1 MKKQTLCKFL
11 LILLPLAAVI
21 LTALPNAVVMRFYA
35 GPNGYFLR
43 EVSGF
48 SRTLVGYGQVFPG
61 LAGICAGITVI
72 FALRGPDRKRVRSFA
87 AAGFVF
93 WCLSSMVGGIT
104 WIGVGAAAL
113 LGVTAGIAH
122 YLCEE
127 KTV

>member
-1 MKKQTLCKFL
+1 MKKQTVCKFL
-11 LILLPLAAVI
+11 LILLPLGAVI

-61 LAGICAGITVI
+61 LAGISAIISVI
-72 FALRGPDRKRVRSFA
+72 FALRGPDVKRVRSFA
-87 AAGFVF
+87 AAGAVF
-93 WCLSSMVGGIT
+93 WCLSGMLGGIT
-104 WIGVGAAAL
+104 WIGVCAAAV
-113 LGVTAGIAH
+113 LGLTAGLAH

-127 KTV
+127 KAV

>member
-1 MKKQTLCKFL
+1 MKKEKICKFL

-21 LTALPNAVVMRFYA
+21 LTALPNAVQMRFFA

-61 LAGICAGITVI
+61 LAGTSAIISVI
-72 FALRGPDRKRVRSFA
+72 FALRGPDLRRVRSFS
-87 AAGFVF
+87 AAGAVF
-93 WCLSSMVGGIT
+93 WCLSGMLGGIT
-104 WIGVGAAAL
+104 WIGVCAAVL
-113 LGVTAGIAH
+113 LGLTAGFAH
-122 YLCEE
+122 YLCGE